1 MLPKPM
7 TYDVALLPG
16 DGIGP
21 AVVGEALRV
30 LERVERASGG
40 EVAFR
45 FEAYEIGAGAWRRT
59 GEAISDEV
67 FAACAAADAMLLG
80 AAGLPDAR
88 HPDGREAGSD
98 AMFRLRFGLD
108 LYAGI
113 RPVRLYAGCPTPLR
127 DPGAGIDYV
136 IMRENVE
143 GLYAGRHGGSRVEG
157 EVVADT
163 SIVTRAG
170 TRRIVEQ
177 AFAVAAARSGA
188 PADGVSRV
196 TCVDKANVLASYAFF
211 REVAAEVAAAHSG
224 IAFDAVYVDAAAL
237 YLIQRPSTF
246 DVLVAENM
254 FGDILSDLGA
264 GTVGGLGLA
273 PSGDVGDRH
282 ALFQASHGSAPD
294 IAGRGVANPVATIL
308 SAGMML
314 DWLGRRNGDEAAA
327 RGGRW
332 VEAAVA
338 SALADGSALTA
349 DLGGS
354 AGTAGSGAAVLH
366 ALDAV
371 VAAA

>member
-1 MLPKPM
+1 M

-21 AVVGEALRV
+21 EVVREAVRV
-30 LERVERASGG
+30 LERVEQASGG

-45 FEAYEIGAGAWRRT
+45 LESHEVGADAWRRT
-59 GEAISDEV
+59 GEAISET
-67 FAACAAADAMLLG
+67 AYRSCEAGDAMLLG

-98 AMFRLRFGLD
+98 AIFRLRFGLD

-113 RPVRLYAGCPTPLR
+113 RPVRLLTGCPTALR

-136 IMRENVE
+136 IVRENVE

-157 EVVADT
+157 EVAADT

-170 TRRIVEQ
+170 TLRIVEE
-177 AFAVAAARSGA
+177 AFALAAARGGA

-211 REVAAEVAAAHSG
+211 REIATEVAAQHAD
-224 IAFDAVYVDAAAL
+224 IAFEAIYVDAAAL
-237 YLIQRPSTF
+237 YLVQRPSAF
-246 DVLVAENM
+246 DVLVTENM

-264 GTVGGLGLA
+264 GTVGGLGVS
-273 PSGDVGDRH
+273 PSADVGKRH
-282 ALFQASHGSAPD
+282 GLFQAAHGSAPD
-294 IAGRGVANPVATIL
+294 IAGRGIANPIATIL
-308 SAGMML
+308 SAAMLL
-314 DWLGRRNGDEAAA
+314 DWLGRRRGDESAVRA
-327 RGGRW
+327 GSW
-332 VEAAVA
+332 IEQAVA
-338 SALADGSALTA
+338 ASLADGSARTP
-349 DLGGS
+349 DLGGR
-354 AGTAGSGAAVLH
+354 ATTAGAGDAVLH

-371 VAAA
+371 AAAA

>member
-1 MLPKPM
+1 M

-21 AVVGEALRV
+21 EVVREAVRV
-30 LERVERASGG
+30 LESVDQASGG

-45 FEAYEIGAGAWRRT
+45 LETHEIGAGIWRRT
-59 GEAISDEV
+59 GEAISDDA
-67 FAACAAADAMLLG
+67 FAACRAADAMLLG
-80 AAGLPDAR
+80 AAGLPDVR

-108 LYAGI
+108 LFAGI
-113 RPVRLYAGCPTPLR
+113 RPVRLYPGCPTPLR

-136 IMRENVE
+136 IVRENVE

-157 EVVADT
+157 EVAADT
-163 SIVTRAG
+163 SIITRAG

-177 AFAVAAARSGA
+177 AFGLAASRSGA

-211 REVAAEVAAAHSG
+211 REIATEVAAAYPE
-224 IAFDAVYVDAAAL
+224 IAFEAVYVDAAAL
-237 YLIQRPSTF
+237 YLVQRPSTF

-264 GTVGGLGLA
+264 GTVGGLGLS
-273 PSGDVGDRH
+273 PSGDVGYDH
-282 ALFQASHGSAPD
+282 GLFQASHGSAPD
-294 IAGRGVANPVATIL
+294 IAGRGVANPIATIL

-314 DWLGRRNGDEAAA
+314 DWLGRRHADEAAVRA
-327 RGGRW
+327 ARW
-332 VEAAVA
+332 VDDAVA
-338 SALADGSALTA
+338 AALADGSALTA

-354 AGTAGSGAAVLH
+354 AGTVEAGDAVLR

>member
-1 MLPKPM
+1 M
-7 TYDVALLPG
+7 TFDVALLPG

-21 AVVGEALRV
+21 EVVREAVRI
-30 LERVERASGG
+30 LERVEQASGG

-45 FEAYEIGAGAWRRT
+45 FETYEVGAAAWFRT
-59 GEAISDEV
+59 REAISSEAY
-67 FAACAAADAMLLG
+67 AACEAADAMLLG
-80 AAGLPDAR
+80 AVGLPDAR

-113 RPVRLYAGCPTPLR
+113 RPVRLYAGCPGALR

-136 IMRENVE
+136 IVRENIE
-143 GLYAGRHGGSRVEG
+143 GLYASRHGGSRVEG
-157 EVVADT
+157 EVATDT

-170 TRRIVEQ
+170 TRRIVES
-177 AFAVAAARSGA
+177 AFAVAGARSGA

-211 REVAAEVAAAHSG
+211 REVASEVAARHPEIVFEA
-224 IAFDAVYVDAAAL
+224 IYVDAAAL
-237 YLIQRPSTF
+237 YLVQRPSTF

-264 GTVGGLGLA
+264 GTVGGLGLS
-273 PSGDVGDRH
+273 PSADIGDRH
-282 ALFQASHGSAPD
+282 GLFQAAHGSAPD
-294 IAGRGVANPVATIL
+294 IAGKGIANPIATIL
-308 SAGMML
+308 SAAMLL
-314 DWLGRRNGDEAAA
+314 DWLGRRNADDAAVRA
-327 RGGRW
+327 GRW
-332 VEAAVA
+332 VENAVA
-338 SALADGSALTA
+338 AALANGSALTA

-354 AGTAGSGAAVLH
+354 ASTVGAGDAVLR

-371 VAAA
+371 LAAA

>member
-1 MLPKPM
+1 VA
-7 TYDVALLPG
+7 YDVSLLPG

-21 AVVGEALRV
+21 EVVGEAVRV
-30 LERVERASGG
+30 LERVESASGG

-45 FEAYEIGAGAWRRT
+45 FETHEIGAGAWRRT
-59 GEAISDEV
+59 GEAISAETY
-67 FAACAAADAMLLG
+67 AGCEAADAMLLG

-113 RPVRLYAGCPTPLR
+113 RPVRLYAGCPSPLST
-127 DPGAGIDYV
+127 PGAGIDYV
-136 IMRENVE
+136 IVRENVE

-157 EVVADT
+157 EVAADT
-163 SIVTRAG
+163 SIITRAG

-177 AFAVAAARSGA
+177 AFALASTRSGA

-211 REVAAEVAAAHSG
+211 RAVATEVAAGHPDVA
-224 IAFDAVYVDAAAL
+224 FEAVYVDAAAL
-237 YLIQRPSTF
+237 YLVQRPSTF

-264 GTVGGLGLA
+264 GTVGGLGVS
-273 PSGDVGDRH
+273 PSADVGERH
-282 ALFQASHGSAPD
+282 GLFQASHGSAPD
-294 IAGRGVANPVATIL
+294 IAGKGLANPIATIL
-308 SAGMML
+308 SAAMML
-314 DWLGRRNGDEAAA
+314 DWLGRRHGDDAAVRA
-327 RGGRW
+327 GRW
-332 VEAAVA
+332 IDDAVA
-338 SALADGSALTA
+338 TTLEDGSGLTR

-354 AGTAGSGAAVLH
+354 AGTTECGDAVLR
-366 ALDAV
+366 ALDAA

>member
-1 MLPKPM
+1 MA
-7 TYDVALLPG
+7 YDVALLPG

-21 AVVGEALRV
+21 EVVAETVRV
-30 LERVERASGG
+30 LERVEALSGG
-40 EVAFR
+40 EVALR
-45 FEAYEIGAGAWRRT
+45 FETYEVGAGAWLRT
-59 GEAISDEV
+59 GEAISDEA
-67 FAACAAADAMLLG
+67 FAACRAADAMLLG
-80 AAGLPDAR
+80 AAGLPEAR

-113 RPVRLYAGCPTPLR
+113 RPVRLYPGCPSPLR

-136 IMRENVE
+136 IVRENVE

-157 EVVADT
+157 EVATDT

-177 AFAVAAARSGA
+177 AFVLAASRSGA

-211 REVAAEVAAAHSG
+211 RAVATEVAAAHPG
-224 IAFDAVYVDAAAL
+224 IAFEAVYVDAAAL
-237 YLIQRPSTF
+237 YLVQRPSTF

-264 GTVGGLGLA
+264 GTVGGLGLS
-273 PSGDVGDRH
+273 PSGDVGDEH
-282 ALFQASHGSAPD
+282 GLFQASHGSAPD
-294 IAGRGVANPVATIL
+294 IAGRGVANPIATIL

-314 DWLGRRNGDEAAA
+314 DWLGRRHADEAAVRA
-327 RGGRW
+327 ARW
-332 VEAAVA
+332 VDNAVA
-338 SALADGSALTA
+338 NALADGSALTA

-354 AGTAGSGAAVLH
+354 AGTIEAGAAVLR

-371 VAAA
+371 ATSA